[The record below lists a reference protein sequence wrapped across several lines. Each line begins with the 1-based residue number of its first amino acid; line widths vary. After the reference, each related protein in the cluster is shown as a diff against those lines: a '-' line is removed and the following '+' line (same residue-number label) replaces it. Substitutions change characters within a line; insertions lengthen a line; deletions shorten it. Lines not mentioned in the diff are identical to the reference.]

1 MNRIIAS
8 LLLFLAGLGAGYFWG
23 VNTHQNSSANT
34 AAQESFI
41 QDTERAENRKDKV
54 DFSRDVKAEAK
65 EELST
70 SEDVPAKVLK
80 VLSYIDENGEAPEGY
95 VGGRKFKNLEGLLP
109 KKDQSG
115 RRINYQEW
123 DVNPKI
129 EGQNRGKERL
139 VTGDDQSAY
148 YTNDHYQSF
157 KKIK

>member
-23 VNTHQNSSANT
+23 VNTHPNSSANT
-34 AAQESFI
+34 AAQESVI

-54 DFSRDVKAEAK
+54 DFSRDEKAEAK

-109 KKDQSG
+109 KKDQSD

>member
-8 LLLFLAGLGAGYFWG
+8 LLFFFAGLGAGYFWG
-23 VNTHQNSSANT
+23 VNTHPNSSANT
-34 AAQESFI
+34 AAQESVI

-54 DFSRDVKAEAK
+54 DFSRDEKAEAK

-70 SEDVPAKVLK
+70 SEDVPDKVLK

-109 KKDQSG
+109 KKDQSD

-139 VTGDDQSAY
+139 VTGDDLSAY

>member
-8 LLLFLAGLGAGYFWG
+8 LLLFFAGLSAGYFWG
-23 VNTHQNSSANT
+23 VNTNPNSTANT
-34 AAQESFI
+34 AAQESVI
-41 QDTERAENRKDKV
+41 PDTERAENRKDKV
-54 DFSRDVKAEAK
+54 DFSRDEKAEAK

-70 SEDVPAKVLK
+70 SKDVPAKVLK
-80 VLSYIDENGEAPEGY
+80 VLSYINENGEAPEGY

-109 KKDQSG
+109 KKDQSD

>member
-8 LLLFLAGLGAGYFWG
+8 LLLFFAGLGAGYFWG

-34 AAQESFI
+34 AAQESVI

-54 DFSRDVKAEAK
+54 DFSRDEKAEAK
-65 EELST
+65 KELST

-109 KKDQSG
+109 KKDQSD